1 MSSSRNQEH
10 SHRLYFILICKQVR
24 NYALSY
30 EYTVLLHFLGTSQS
44 QFTPRPTQEQEDRD
58 FEVLNSN
65 PKTEVLNLV
74 STMQTVSQTVTKL
87 NLTGLGLDYLPSLT
101 SFQQL
106 ETVDLSCNQIPEVR
120 TSWVTPKSLASINLS
135 HNNIEKFQI
144 APKPNLKNLNLSWNL
159 MTNLS
164 NLLEGIGLLYQVRVD
179 GEIK

>member
-1 MSSSRNQEH
+1 M
-10 SHRLYFILICKQVR
+10 ICKQVR

-30 EYTVLLHFLGTSQS
+30 EYIITFLGTSQS

-74 STMQTVSQTVTKL
+74 STMQTVSQTVTEL

-144 APKPNLKNLNLSWNL
+144 APKPNLTNLNLSWNL

-179 GEIK
+179 GEI

>member
-1 MSSSRNQEH
+1 
-10 SHRLYFILICKQVR
+10 
-24 NYALSY
+24 
-30 EYTVLLHFLGTSQS
+30 
-44 QFTPRPTQEQEDRD
+44 
-58 FEVLNSN
+58 
-65 PKTEVLNLV
+65 
-74 STMQTVSQTVTKL
+74 MQTVSQTVTEL

-144 APKPNLKNLNLSWNL
+144 APKPNLTNLNLSWNL

-164 NLLEGIGLLYQVRVD
+164 NLLEGMGLLYQVRVD
-179 GEIK
+179 GEI